1 MRRGPAPLIP
11 PGCRAFQA
19 RGRPSHHFHS
29 VSPSRSR
36 RSRTRS
42 TRWPAASRWRARPR
56 VGLRMGPRMGLRM
69 GLRTGLRMGLC
80 TPSHMPPEWHAFAR
94 PHTPLHTLTWPCSPR
109 AHGRSHACPLARLP
123 DHLVVLAA
131 PQGDAP
137 RPSVFPPACPPAL
150 LQTLQHLFR
159 PPALAKL
166 PLTLDAVA
174 EMPFFQ
180 RAAPPH
186 GQWCRLGGAGRLHG
200 LVSLRV
206 RLRTDPAPQ
215 SPQSRRDSDAKLLRV

>member
-1 MRRGPAPLIP
+1 MA
-11 PGCRAFQA
+11 C
-19 RGRPSHHFHS
+19 
-29 VSPSRSR
+29 
-36 RSRTRS
+36 
-42 TRWPAASRWRARPR
+42 
-56 VGLRMGPRMGLRM
+56 
-69 GLRTGLRMGLC
+69 LRT
-80 TPSHMPPEWHAFAR
+80 S
-94 PHTPLHTLTWPCSPR
+94 
-109 AHGRSHACPLARLP
+109 SHAVADANVAVFATLAWPLACPVACVP
-123 DHLVVLAA
+123 DPLVFAA